1 MALYS
6 LKEEMPLSLRETAPM
21 TPEEARLMNP
31 LQLAYMG
38 DTVWELLVRSRAMAR
53 RLTVRHMHQAVVA
66 GVNARAQAEA
76 LARIADRLTEDEADV
91 VRRGRNAH
99 PHHAGPKHQDPA
111 DYKAATGLE
120 ALIGY
125 LYLSG
130 QEERLLTLFRL
141 ARQEDDACPA
151 QP

>member
-1 MALYS
+1 
-6 LKEEMPLSLRETAPM
+6 M
-21 TPEEARLMNP
+21 TPEETRMMNP

-38 DTVWELLVRSRAMAR
+38 DTVWELLVRSQAVAR
-53 RLTVRHMHQAVVA
+53 KLTVRHMHQAAVS

-76 LARIADRLTEDEADV
+76 LSRIVNELTEDEADV

-130 QEERLLTLFRL
+130 QEERMMTLFHL
-141 ARQEDDACPA
+141 ARQEENACPA
-151 QP
+151 QR

>member
-1 MALYS
+1 MT
-6 LKEEMPLSLRETAPM
+6 LRETAPV
-21 TPEEARLMNP
+21 TPEEARLLNP

-38 DTVWELLVRSRAMAR
+38 DTVWELLIRSRAMAR
-53 RLTVRHMHQAVVA
+53 RLTVKHMHQAAVS

-76 LARIADRLTEDEADV
+76 LARIADALTDAEADV

-99 PHHAGPKHQDPA
+99 PHHAGPRHQDPA

-125 LYLSG
+125 LYVSG
-130 QEERLLTLFRL
+130 QEERLLELFRL
-141 ARQEDDACPA
+141 ARQEDDPCPA
-151 QP
+151 QT

>member
-1 MALYS
+1 MG
-6 LKEEMPLSLRETAPM
+6 LRETAPM
-21 TPEEARLMNP
+21 APEEARLLNP

-38 DTVWELLVRSRAMAR
+38 DTVWELMIRSRAMAR
-53 RLTVRHMHQAVVA
+53 RLTVRHMHQAAVS

-76 LARIADRLTEDEADV
+76 LTRIADALTEDEADV

-99 PHHAGPKHQDPA
+99 PHHASPKNQNPA

-125 LYLSG
+125 LYISG
-130 QEERLLTLFRL
+130 QEERLLALFRQ

-151 QP
+151 QT

>member
-1 MALYS
+1 ML
-6 LKEEMPLSLRETAPM
+6 
-21 TPEEARLMNP
+21 NP

-38 DTVWELLVRSRAMAR
+38 DTVWELLIRARVLER
-53 RLTVRHMHQAVVA
+53 RLTVRHMHQAAVS

-76 LARIADRLTEDEADV
+76 LEHVAGELTEDEADV

-130 QEERLLTLFRL
+130 QEERLMTLFRL
-141 ARQEDDACPA
+141 ARQEDAPCPA
-151 QP
+151 QT

>member
-1 MALYS
+1 MR
-6 LKEEMPLSLRETAPM
+6 LSLREFAPM

-38 DTVWELLVRSRAMAR
+38 DTVWELLIRSRAMAR
-53 RLTVRHMHQAVVA
+53 RLTVRHMHQAAVS
-66 GVNARAQAEA
+66 GVNAQAQARA
-76 LARIADRLTEDEADV
+76 LERIAAELTEAEADV

-99 PHHAGPKHQDPA
+99 PHHASPKHQDPA

>member
-1 MALYS
+1 MTVYS
-6 LKEEMPLSLRETAPM
+6 LKEEMRLSLRETAPM
-21 TPEEARLMNP
+21 TPEETRMMNP

-38 DTVWELLVRSRAMAR
+38 DTVWELLVRSQAVAR
-53 RLTVRHMHQAVVA
+53 KLTVRHMHQAAVS

-76 LARIADRLTEDEADV
+76 LSRIVNELTEDEADV

-130 QEERLLTLFRL
+130 QEERMMTLFHL
-141 ARQEDDACPA
+141 ARQEENACPA
-151 QP
+151 QR

>member
-1 MALYS
+1 MR
-6 LKEEMPLSLRETAPM
+6 LSLREFAPM
-21 TPEEARLMNP
+21 MPEEARLMNP

-38 DTVWELLVRSRAMAR
+38 DTVWELLIRARAMER
-53 RLTVRHMHQAVVA
+53 RLTVRHMHTAAVS
-66 GVNARAQAEA
+66 GVNAQAQAQA
-76 LARIADRLTEDEADV
+76 LARIADTLTDEEADI

-99 PHHAGPKHQDPA
+99 PHHAGPKHQEPA

-125 LYLSG
+125 LYISG
-130 QEERLLTLFRL
+130 QEERLLKLFRL

-151 QP
+151 QT

>member
-1 MALYS
+1 MTAYS
-6 LKEEMPLSLRETAPM
+6 LKEEMRLSLRETAPM
-21 TPEEARLMNP
+21 TPEETRMMNP

-38 DTVWELLVRSRAMAR
+38 DTVWELLVRSQAVAR
-53 RLTVRHMHQAVVA
+53 KLTVRHMHQAAVS

-76 LARIADRLTEDEADV
+76 LSRIVNELTEDEADV

-130 QEERLLTLFRL
+130 QEERMMTLFHL
-141 ARQEDDACPA
+141 ARQEENACPA
-151 QP
+151 QR

>member
-1 MALYS
+1 MG
-6 LKEEMPLSLRETAPM
+6 LRESAPM

-38 DTVWELLVRSRAMAR
+38 DTVWELLIRSRAMNR
-53 RLTVRHMHQAVVA
+53 RLTVKHMHQAAVS

-76 LARIADRLTEDEADV
+76 LQRIAETLTDDEADV

-99 PHHAGPKHQDPA
+99 PHHAGPRHQDPA

-120 ALIGY
+120 ALVGY
-125 LYLSG
+125 LYVSG
-130 QEERLLTLFRL
+130 QEERLMELFRL
-141 ARQEDDACPA
+141 ARQEDQACPA
-151 QP
+151 QT

>member
-1 MALYS
+1 MA
-6 LKEEMPLSLRETAPM
+6 LRETAPV
-21 TPEEARLMNP
+21 TPEEARLLNP

-38 DTVWELLVRSRAMAR
+38 DTVWELLIRSRAMAQ
-53 RLTVRHMHQAVVA
+53 RLTVKHMHQAAVS

-76 LARIADRLTEDEADV
+76 LARIADALTDAEADV

-99 PHHAGPKHQDPA
+99 PHHAGPRHQDPA

-125 LYLSG
+125 LYVSG

-141 ARQEDDACPA
+141 ARQEDDPCPA
-151 QP
+151 QT

>member
-1 MALYS
+1 MT
-6 LKEEMPLSLRETAPM
+6 LRETAPV
-21 TPEEARLMNP
+21 TPEEARLLNP

-38 DTVWELLVRSRAMAR
+38 DTVWELLIRSRAMAR
-53 RLTVRHMHQAVVA
+53 RLTVKHMHQAAVA

-76 LARIADRLTEDEADV
+76 LARIAEVLTEEEADV

-99 PHHAGPKHQDPA
+99 PHHAGPRHQDPA

-120 ALIGY
+120 ALMGY
-125 LYLSG
+125 LYVSG

-151 QP
+151 QT

>member
-1 MALYS
+1 MR
-6 LKEEMPLSLRETAPM
+6 LSLREFAPIS
-21 TPEEARLMNP
+21 PEETRLLNP

-53 RLTVRHMHQAVVA
+53 RLTVRHMHQAAVA
-66 GVNARAQAEA
+66 GVNAQAQAQA
-76 LARIADRLTEDEADV
+76 LERIAAALTDDEADV

-120 ALIGY
+120 ALFGY
-125 LYLSG
+125 LYISG
-130 QEERLLTLFRL
+130 QEERLMTLFTL
-141 ARQEDDACPA
+141 AWQEDDPCPV
-151 QP
+151 QK

>member
-1 MALYS
+1 MG
-6 LKEEMPLSLRETAPM
+6 LRETAPL

-38 DTVWELLVRSRAMAR
+38 DTVWELLIRSRAMAR
-53 RLTVRHMHQAVVA
+53 RLTVRHMHLAAVS
-66 GVNARAQAEA
+66 GVNAKAQAEA
-76 LARIADRLTEDEADV
+76 LARIADALTDAEADV

-99 PHHAGPKHQDPA
+99 PHHASPKHQDPA

-125 LYLSG
+125 LYASG
-130 QEERLLTLFRL
+130 QEERLMELFRL

-151 QP
+151 QT